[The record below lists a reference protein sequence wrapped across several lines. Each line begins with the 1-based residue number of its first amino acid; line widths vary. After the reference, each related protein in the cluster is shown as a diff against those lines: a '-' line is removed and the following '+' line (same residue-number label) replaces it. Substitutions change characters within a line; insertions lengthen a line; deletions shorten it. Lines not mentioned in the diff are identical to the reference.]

1 MNKVIIT
8 GRAHTLL
15 TDILQKNGF
24 EVLDMPE
31 ISYEQLAEE
40 ITDAAGL
47 VVTTRI
53 PVNKQLLDKASRL
66 KWIGR
71 LGSGMELIDQP
82 YAESR
87 GIQCISSPEGNRNA
101 VAEHTLGLLLSL
113 LNHLPRAQAEVRAG
127 HWRRVENTGTELSGK
142 TVGIIGYGNTGSCF
156 ARLLEPFQVT
166 VLAYDK
172 FKSGFAR
179 TYIKEANQEQI
190 ARYADIISF
199 HVPLTEATTG
209 MADQDFFRSLKRK
222 PLILNTSRGKVIA
235 LTALIE
241 ALENKQISGAGL
253 DVLPNEKLSTYTEN
267 EKAELDKLLA
277 RQDVIITPHIA
288 GYSQEADYKMA
299 AVLLEKLGFS
309 IS

>member
-209 MADQDFFRSLKRK
+209 MADADFFRSLKRK